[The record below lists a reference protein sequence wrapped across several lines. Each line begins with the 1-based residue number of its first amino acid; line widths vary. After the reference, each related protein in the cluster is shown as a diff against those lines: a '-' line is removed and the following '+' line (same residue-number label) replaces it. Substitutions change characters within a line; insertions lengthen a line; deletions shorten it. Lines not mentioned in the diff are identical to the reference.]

1 MYLRKCIKSAVYLGL
16 GKGTW
21 VLPGG
26 SGIRYLIPDL
36 KAYGIWTAV
45 VLANLRDRESYYDKK
60 YYIYIYLTRE

>member
-1 MYLRKCIKSAVYLGL
+1 MYKICCVSGT

-26 SGIRYLIPDL
+26 SGIRNLIPDL

-45 VLANLRDRESYYDKK
+45 VLANLRDRDSYYDKK
-60 YYIYIYLTRE
+60 HYLYLSDQGIIPNI